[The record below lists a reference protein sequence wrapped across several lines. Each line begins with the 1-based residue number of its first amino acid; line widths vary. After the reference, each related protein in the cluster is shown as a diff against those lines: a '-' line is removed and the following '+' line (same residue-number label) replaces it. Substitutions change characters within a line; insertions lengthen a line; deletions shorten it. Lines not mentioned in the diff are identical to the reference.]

1 MGQCY
6 NSIVIDAFIDEVWA
20 TVRDFHQ
27 LDWGAPVVE
36 KVDKVGNLDG
46 TQAGARRVLN
56 DAFHETLKS
65 LDDKNHVVV
74 YSIDDG
80 PGPVARDAVNNYAGK
95 LSLFPVTASGQTFVE
110 WTSSYESS
118 DDAAV
123 GELCNP
129 IYYGLLQAM
138 KSALE

>member
-1 MGQCY
+1 MYGIHFIFLALTFLIPKKKWL
-6 NSIVIDAFIDEVWA
+6 IVGVF
-20 TVRDFHQ
+20 
-27 LDWGAPVVE
+27 L
-36 KVDKVGNLDG
+36 L
-46 TQAGARRVLN
+46 
-56 DAFHETLKS
+56 S
-65 LDDKNHVVV
+65 LLLLRIPEPVV

-80 PGPVARDAVNNYAGK
+80 PGPVARDAVDNYEGK
-95 LSLFPVTASGQTFVE
+95 LSLFPVTATGQTFVE

-129 IYYGLLQAM
+129 VYYGLLQAM